1 MNLTLSEILTLAR
14 AGYKASEIRELDK
27 ARAEEPE
34 PEPKPEVK
42 QEPET
47 EPETEPDQGSGAEE
61 PENTAPEPDYKTMYE
76 EIQKK
81 LQEAQQDNV
90 KQQMPSE
97 PDPESKLLD
106 MINNFF

>member
-27 ARAEEPE
+27 AKAEEPVPE
-34 PEPKPEVK
+34 PEPVVQPVEDAAA
-42 QEPET
+42 
-47 EPETEPDQGSGAEE
+47 DQGSGTDEQ
-61 PENTAPEPDYKTMYE
+61 ENTEPEPDYKALYE
-76 EIQKK
+76 DAQHK
-81 LQEAQQDNV
+81 LSEAQAANV
-90 KQQMPSE
+90 NQQIPAE

>member
-14 AGYKASEIRELDK
+14 AGYKASEIRELDR

-42 QEPET
+42 PEPEA
-47 EPETEPDQGSGAEE
+47 EPDQGSGAEE
-61 PENTAPEPDYKTMYE
+61 PENTAPEPDYKAMYE
-76 EIQKK
+76 ESQKK
-81 LQEAQQDNV
+81 LQEAQKDNV
-90 KQQMPSE
+90 NKEMPSE

>member
-27 ARAEEPE
+27 AKAEEPE
-34 PEPKPEVK
+34 TEPQPEVK
-42 QEPET
+42 P
-47 EPETEPDQGSGAEE
+47 EPETEPDQGSEAAE
-61 PENTAPEPDYKTMYE
+61 PENTVPEPDYKAMYE
-76 EIQKK
+76 ESQKK
-81 LQEAQQDNV
+81 LQEAQKDNV
-90 KQQMPSE
+90 NKQMPSE